1 MKRALLLY
9 HAWNNQK
16 ALVGDILD
24 EHHIAYEI
32 INVEEEPIVDPT
44 QYAAVIA
51 FGEYQNLYEQD
62 KYSYFLQEKE
72 QLHLI
77 VEKPT
82 HCATRLLKS

>member
-1 MKRALLLY
+1 VPQGATKGELLQYWSETKKRRMRHVKRALLLY

-51 FGEYQNLYEQD
+51 FGEYPESL
-62 KYSYFLQEKE
+62 
-72 QLHLI
+72 
-77 VEKPT
+77 
-82 HCATRLLKS
+82 